1 MHFLKIHAYH
11 IWLNLGEN
19 RNEEFFDS
27 LLAKDRARN
36 EIQTKWRV
44 VTSEKG
50 AHQVS
55 KLANLVDNV

>member
-1 MHFLKIHAYH
+1 M
-11 IWLNLGEN
+11 GEN

-50 AHQVS
+50 VHQVS
-55 KLANLVDNV
+55 RLANLVDNV